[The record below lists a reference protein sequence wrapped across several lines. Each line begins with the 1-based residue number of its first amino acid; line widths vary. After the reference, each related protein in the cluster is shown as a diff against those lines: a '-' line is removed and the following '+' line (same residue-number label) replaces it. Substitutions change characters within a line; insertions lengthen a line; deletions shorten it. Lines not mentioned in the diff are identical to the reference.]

1 MTCTCQHPSEILLY
15 FSASTRDG
23 GTHSEPEFRIPEHVS
38 QPFDVSLYKC
48 YVEILRFHVQSFVT
62 DTDETYILKLTS
74 HNQIHTYDTI
84 TKAPSQV
91 IAVQGQSQVPGVYST
106 MRTPLPPIQ
115 ISSSPIGT
123 TLKFHIATVNLST
136 NNTVTYTDCIP
147 SRDAY
152 WVMRCSFKEH

>member
-1 MTCTCQHPSEILLY
+1 MLYIQLLKIMSCACQHPPDVLLY

-38 QPFDVSLYKC
+38 NPFDVSLYKC
-48 YVEILRFHVQSFVT
+48 YVEIIRFHVQSFVT
-62 DTDETYILKLTS
+62 DVDETYVLKLKS

-84 TKAPSQV
+84 TRSQSEV

-115 ISSSPIGT
+115 ISSSPLGGT
-123 TLKFHIATVNLST
+123 IKFHM
-136 NNTVTYTDCIP
+136 P
-147 SRDAY
+147 Q
-152 WVMRCSFKEH
+152 